1 MLQIQRNIPLKNYT
15 SFKIGGLADFFCEIY
30 TKEDL
35 GDCFH
40 YVKNKK
46 LPFFYLG
53 NGSNLLVNDLGFRGI
68 VLKLCNKKVAW
79 QKNCS
84 TAEVGILLSELIN
97 SACARG
103 WGGLEW
109 AYGIRATLG
118 GAIRNNAG
126 AFGSAMSDSVVAV
139 EIFDIAK
146 EKFFTLP
153 NKKCKFSYHK
163 SIFHQKPGWIIWQA
177 ILDWRKTNRETVH
190 NKINSRLKER
200 VDKQPLEYPSAGSFF
215 RNPSI
220 KNLKKAKKK
229 LIIENFIKKELSK
242 AKRGENLKELA
253 VKIKIRIDSSNS
265 LPAGYFIERAGL
277 KGKRIGGAE
286 ISKKHAN
293 FIVNTG
299 KAKAEDIIILA
310 SIVKQKVRQKF
321 GVQLRE
327 EVEYVG
333 F

>member
-1 MLQIQRNIPLKNYT
+1 M
-15 SFKIGGLADFFCEIY
+15 
-30 TKEDL
+30 
-35 GDCFH
+35 
-40 YVKNKK
+40 
-46 LPFFYLG
+46 
-53 NGSNLLVNDLGFRGI
+53 
-68 VLKLCNKKVAW
+68 
-79 QKNCS
+79 
-84 TAEVGILLSELIN
+84 
-97 SACARG
+97 
-103 WGGLEW
+103 
-109 AYGIRATLG
+109 
-118 GAIRNNAG
+118 
-126 AFGSAMSDSVVAV
+126 
-139 EIFDIAK
+139 
-146 EKFFTLP
+146 
-153 NKKCKFSYHK
+153 
-163 SIFHQKPGWIIWQA
+163 
-177 ILDWRKTNRETVH
+177 
-190 NKINSRLKER
+190 
-200 VDKQPLEYPSAGSFF
+200 DKQPLEYPSAGSFF